1 MSEKDYSPL
10 TLNVIRG
17 LNDKLYEKRKT
28 AALDIERMVKE
39 FQANN
44 DVKQIR
50 KLITILT
57 DEYAVSHNPHSR
69 KGGLI
74 GLAATAIA
82 LGKDATFYL
91 STLVPPVLS
100 CFSDQDSR
108 VRYYGCEALY
118 NIAKVARGSI
128 LPFFNEIFDGLSKL
142 AADSDPNV
150 KNGAELLDRLIKDIV
165 TESSDFDLVSFIPIL
180 RERIYTTNPNA
191 KQFLVSWLSALD
203 AVPEL
208 DLLVHLPEFLDGL
221 FSIFLD
227 KSQEI
232 RKMCEFILGE
242 FLKDI
247 KKNHSNVNFSAMV
260 NNVVHHS
267 QSEDELIQFTA
278 ITWLKE
284 FVALSGRTMLPFCA
298 LILGSILPCVSY
310 DQPKQHIREAAKS
323 VNQGL
328 MKLIT
333 TEDDIDEETAKEA
346 AKHTDPAS
354 AAASSS
360 ATTTGPVVKVLQLD
374 LNRVV
379 EVLTRQLSHKQIHTR
394 LAVLRWVLQLLMKTP
409 SRIFKHIERLFP
421 ALVKTLSDPSDEVV
435 LLDLDVLAD
444 ISASAAGPPQ
454 NDEGKQGILSVPTQL
469 SGQNKLNI
477 YFTKFMINLLKIF
490 STDRQLLEE
499 RGPFIIRHLCLV
511 LHPQNI
517 YCALADILQQE
528 KEDLRFASLMVNN
541 LNMILLTSSEL
552 FDLREKLNDL
562 RNEDSCALF
571 RCLYRCWSHNPVA
584 TVSLCFL
591 SQRYKHA
598 CELLLKFGSLEVN
611 AEFLTQIDKLVQ
623 MIESPIFM
631 FLRLQLLDTDTNYY
645 LLKALYGLLMLLPQ
659 SAAFTLLRARLD
671 CVPNVHQL
679 PPYKCVAAVSGAETD
694 SSISQPLEIDFSELL
709 DHFVSIQSAHA
720 AFNKNKLNTKS
731 RVLAGE

>member
-1 MSEKDYSPL
+1 MAEKDYSPL
-10 TLNVIRG
+10 TLQVIRG

-57 DEYAVSHNPHSR
+57 EEFAVSHNPHSR

-91 STLVPPVLS
+91 SSLVPPVLS

-142 AADSDPNV
+142 AADPDPNV
-150 KNGAELLDRLIKDIV
+150 KNGAELLDRLIKDVV
-165 TESSDFDLVSFIPIL
+165 TESSNFDLVSFIPIL
-180 RERIYTTNPNA
+180 RERIYTTNPHA

-208 DLLVHLPEFLDGL
+208 DLLIHLPEFLDGL
-221 FSIFLD
+221 FNIFRD
-227 KSQEI
+227 KSSEI

-247 KKNHSNVNFSAMV
+247 KKNHSKVNYAAMV
-260 NNVVHHS
+260 NNLVHHS
-267 QSEDELIQFTA
+267 QSEDEIIQFTA

-284 FVALSGRTMLPFCA
+284 FVALSGRTMLPFSA
-298 LILGSILPCVSY
+298 LILSSILPCVSY

-333 TEDDIDEETAKEA
+333 IEDDIDLL
-346 AKHTDPAS
+346 AS
-354 AAASSS
+354 NQASGSTEKPKTVS
-360 ATTTGPVVKVLQLD
+360 QLD
-374 LNRVV
+374 LSRVV
-379 EVLTRQLSHKQIHTR
+379 DVLTRQLSHKQIHTR

-409 SRIFKHIERLFP
+409 NRLFQHIEQLFP
-421 ALVKTLSDPSDEVV
+421 ALVKTLSDPCDEVV

-444 ISASAAGPPQ
+444 ISASSAGPSRRDDSTVASDTQ
-454 NDEGKQGILSVPTQL
+454 NHV
-469 SGQNKLNI
+469 LNV

-490 STDRQLLEE
+490 SSDRQLLED
-499 RGPFIIRHLCLV
+499 RGPFIIRHLCL
-511 LHPQNI
+511 LLNAQNI
-517 YCALADILQQE
+517 YCAFADILQQE

-552 FDLREKLNDL
+552 FDLREKLKDL
-562 RNEDSCALF
+562 HNEDNCNLF
-571 RCLYRCWSHNPVA
+571 ICLYRCWSHNPVA

-591 SQRYKHA
+591 AQTYKHA
-598 CELLLKFGSLEVN
+598 CELLLKFGNLEVN

-623 MIESPIFM
+623 MIESPIFA
-631 FLRLQLLDTDTNYY
+631 FLRLQLLETDTNYY

-659 SAAFTLLRARLD
+659 SSAFTMLRNRLD

-679 PPYKCVAAVSGAETD
+679 PPVRQLSSVTIDNSTTLKKDD
-694 SSISQPLEIDFSELL
+694 SLKTIQKIDFNELL
-709 DHFVSIQSAHA
+709 DHFVNIQRSHA
-720 AFNKNKLNTKS
+720 VLGKNNTNTKKFTI
-731 RVLAGE
+731 A

>member
-1 MSEKDYSPL
+1 MIHY
-10 TLNVIRG
+10 
-17 LNDKLYEKRKT
+17 
-28 AALDIERMVKE
+28 RMVKE
-39 FQANN
+39 FQTNN

-57 DEYAVSHNPHSR
+57 DEFAVSHNPHSR

-91 STLVPPVLS
+91 SSLVPPVLS
-100 CFSDQDSR
+100 CFNDQDSR

-142 AADSDPNV
+142 AADPDPNV
-150 KNGAELLDRLIKDIV
+150 KNGAELLDRLIKDVV
-165 TESSDFDLVSFIPIL
+165 TESSNFDLVSFVPIL
-180 RERIYTTNPNA
+180 RERIYTTNTYA

-221 FSIFLD
+221 FNIFRD
-227 KSQEI
+227 KSGEI

-247 KKNHSNVNFSAMV
+247 KRNHSNVNFAAMV

-267 QSEDELIQFTA
+267 TSEDELIQFTA

-298 LILGSILPCVSY
+298 LILSSILPCVSF
-310 DQPKQHIREAAKS
+310 DQPKQHIREAAKA

-328 MKLIT
+328 MRLIT
-333 TEDDIDEETAKEA
+333 TEDDLDGTESEMSAKIVA
-346 AKHTDPAS
+346 
-354 AAASSS
+354 
-360 ATTTGPVVKVLQLD
+360 QLD
-374 LNRVV
+374 LGRVL

-394 LAVLRWVLQLLMKTP
+394 VAVLRWVLQLHMKTP
-409 SRIFKHIERLFP
+409 HRLFQHIEQLFP
-421 ALVKTLSDPSDEVV
+421 SLVKTLSDPSDEVV
-435 LLDLDVLAD
+435 LLDLEVLAD
-444 ISASAAGPPQ
+444 ISASSAGSPQRKQPGGGAQNEDPPPHQQ
-454 NDEGKQGILSVPTQL
+454 NL
-469 SGQNKLNI
+469 LNT

-490 STDRQLLEE
+490 STDRQLLED
-499 RGPFIIRHLCLV
+499 RGPFIIRHLCL
-511 LHPQNI
+511 LLNAQDI

-528 KEDLRFASLMVNN
+528 KEDLQFASLMVNN

-552 FDLREKLNDL
+552 FELRQKLKDLH
-562 RNEDSCALF
+562 NEDSCNLF
-571 RCLYRCWSHNPVA
+571 TCLYRCWCHNPVA

-591 SQRYKHA
+591 AQTYKHA
-598 CELLLKFGSLEVN
+598 CDLLIKFGNLEVN

-623 MIESPIFM
+623 MIESPIFT
-631 FLRLQLLDTDTNYY
+631 FLRLQLLDTDKNYF

-659 SAAFTLLRARLD
+659 SSAFTMLRNRLD

-679 PPYKCVAAVSGAETD
+679 PPALKDHTLSKGKDFDVRKG
-694 SSISQPLEIDFSELL
+694 IRKIDFVELL
-709 DHFVSIQSAHA
+709 DHFIQIQKTHA
-720 AFNKNKLNTKS
+720 
-731 RVLAGE
+731 LAGKSKLANKSKLLRDV